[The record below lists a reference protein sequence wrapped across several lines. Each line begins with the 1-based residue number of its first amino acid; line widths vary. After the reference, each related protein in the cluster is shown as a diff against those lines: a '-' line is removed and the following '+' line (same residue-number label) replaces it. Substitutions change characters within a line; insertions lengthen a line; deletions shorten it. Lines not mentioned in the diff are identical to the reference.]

1 MGRPSK
7 IKIQENADLLQK
19 LYRKENDHRIRSRIR
34 CLILIKDKKFASQK
48 QLSHHLGVDHATVK
62 RWLKQYREEGLKSL
76 TTMNSGG
83 KRRGVISAEIHQSLE
98 KKVNDSNNPFLGYWD
113 AVLWIKKEHGL
124 EVKYNTL
131 RSYLIRHFK
140 TKLKSPRK
148 SHYKKDEQA
157 IEAFL
162 KTPK

>member
-7 IKIQENADLLQK
+7 IEIQESAELLQT
-19 LYRKENDHRIRSRIR
+19 LYRKEKNHRIRARIK
-34 CLILIKDKKFASQK
+34 CLILILDKKFASQQ
-48 QLSHHLGVDHATVK
+48 QLAQHLGVDYATVK

-76 TTMNSGG
+76 IVLNSGG
-83 KRRGVISAEIHQSLE
+83 KRTGVITEEIHKSLE
-98 KKVNDSNNPFLGYWD
+98 KKVNDSNEPFLGYWE
-113 AVLWIKKEHGL
+113 AVLWIKKEHSL
-124 EVKYNTL
+124 DVKYNTL
-131 RSYLIRHFK
+131 RTYMIRHFQ

-162 KTPK
+162 KTSK